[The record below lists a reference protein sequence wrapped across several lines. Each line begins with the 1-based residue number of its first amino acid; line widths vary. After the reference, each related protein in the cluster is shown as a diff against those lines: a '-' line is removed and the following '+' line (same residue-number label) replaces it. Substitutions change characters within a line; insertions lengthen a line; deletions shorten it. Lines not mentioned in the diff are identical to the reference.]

1 MQPSNKK
8 RMADNVIVSLL
19 EKFRQYEN
27 LCHKYTRM
35 MKENVEELVE
45 VFGPNI
51 EKDYKNIRRSS
62 HSKFPS
68 IRL

>member
-1 MQPSNKK
+1 MQISNMK

-27 LCHKYTRM
+27 LCYKYTRM
-35 MKENVEELVE
+35 MKKKVERLVE
-45 VFGPNI
+45 MFDPNI
-51 EKDYKNIRRSS
+51 EKDYTNIRKSS
-62 HSKFPS
+62 HCKFPS

>member
-1 MQPSNKK
+1 MQTTNKK

-27 LCHKYTRM
+27 LCYKYMSARM
-35 MKENVEELVE
+35 MKENFEQFVQ

-51 EKDYKNIRRSS
+51 GKIYTNIRKSN
-62 HSKFPS
+62 HCKFPS
-68 IRL
+68 I